1 MNANDQ
7 MTESIAKATKH
18 RWANSWRAAAGPLS
32 SLQLLRSH
40 DNERSREGET
50 EEHPFIGDEQTDDRP
65 ESPLFRISS
74 TSSGSSSPSSLHPL
88 HKQMEDEEHLSQA
101 SWNVTEAQHNPPG
114 VKCLWPLSLGSVLN
128 DQGCGHVV
136 APKRTNPRLQLYEFA
151 GGERRKP
158 RKGATYL
165 QLSKAQVQPACQHQ
179 TIPRI

>member
-101 SWNVTEAQHNPPG
+101 SWCQVPLAIVTWKRAERSRLRARSSTQENKP
-114 VKCLWPLSLGSVLN
+114 K
-128 DQGCGHVV
+128 
-136 APKRTNPRLQLYEFA
+136 APT
-151 GGERRKP
+151 
-158 RKGATYL
+158 
-165 QLSKAQVQPACQHQ
+165 V
-179 TIPRI
+179 